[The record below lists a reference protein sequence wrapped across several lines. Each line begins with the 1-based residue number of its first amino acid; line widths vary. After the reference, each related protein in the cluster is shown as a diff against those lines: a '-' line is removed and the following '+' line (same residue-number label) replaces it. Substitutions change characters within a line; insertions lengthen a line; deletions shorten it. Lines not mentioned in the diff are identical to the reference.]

1 MRVLLVNS
9 VCGIGSTGRIC
20 AQLAF
25 ALKERGDEC
34 KIAYGR
40 SASVPKDCSEFAM
53 RIGTKKDVAEHI
65 AETRLFDN
73 HGFPQKMPPKNG
85 CAKFKILIPMLFI
98 FIIYTAI
105 TSI

>member
-65 AETRLFDN
+65 AETRFFDN
-73 HGFPQKMPPKNG
+73 HGFASKN
-85 CAKFKILIPMLFI
+85 ATEKWLREVQSFNPDVIHLHNIHTNHL
-98 FIIYTAI
+98 
-105 TSI
+105 